1 MSEKGLKERIRLG
14 EVLIGVAV
22 PLNAS
27 LNQMETIVSKDN
39 YAFVTTDSQ
48 HAAFN
53 EETLVTFCQKP
64 GYAGTI

>member
-48 HAAFN
+48 RRNLSYF
-53 EETLVTFCQKP
+53 L
-64 GYAGTI
+64 